1 MRACV
6 SRSLWLL
13 LPMLGACCP
22 ANPVKQTWLPSS
34 SDYWQGTVA
43 SGVTLRL
50 RDGSARHIAGEVMGT
65 ILTVK
70 RRLETVSGVGAEL
83 ALVHTDEPNAYAK
96 VHAGRPIIAL
106 SLSYLD
112 RFGSD
117 EDALA
122 ATLGHELAHLHLGHS
137 AVAEHRNGIALSGG
151 FGAPSGAS
159 ELDATARD
167 NEREADSLGLKWA
180 SAAGFDPCAQVRILH
195 AMSRDIPAASTHP
208 AFAER
213 AATASAAAKKAA
225 GRRCE

>member
-1 MRACV
+1 MRACFF
-6 SRSLWLL
+6 RSLWLL
-13 LPMLGACCP
+13 LPVLGACSA

-34 SDYWQGTVA
+34 SEYWQGTAA
-43 SGVTLRL
+43 SGITLRL
-50 RDGSARHIAGEVMGT
+50 RDGSERHIAGEVMRR

-70 RRLETVSGVGAEL
+70 LRLEAVSGVGAEL

-96 VHAGRPIIAL
+96 VHAGRPIVAL

-117 EDALA
+117 DDALA

-137 AVAEHRNGIALSGG
+137 ATAEHRNGIALSGSFG
-151 FGAPSGAS
+151 TQSGAP
-159 ELDATARD
+159 ELDATSRD
-167 NEREADSLGLKWA
+167 NEREADSLGLKW
-180 SAAGFDPCAQVRILH
+180 SRAAGFDPCAQARILR
-195 AMSRDIPAASTHP
+195 AMSGDMPAASTHP

-213 AATASAAAKKAA
+213 IAIANAAAKEAS

>member
-1 MRACV
+1 MRACFF
-6 SRSLWLL
+6 RSLWLL
-13 LPMLGACCP
+13 LPVLGACSA

-34 SDYWQGTVA
+34 SEYWQGAVA

-50 RDGSARHIAGEVMGT
+50 RDGSERQIAGEVMRR

-70 RRLETVSGVGAEL
+70 RRLEAVSGVGAEL

-122 ATLGHELAHLHLGHS
+122 ATLGHELAHLHLGHG
-137 AVAEHRNGIALSGG
+137 AMAEHRNGIALSGG
-151 FGAPSGAS
+151 FGTQGAS
-159 ELDATARD
+159 DLDATSRD
-167 NEREADSLGLKWA
+167 NEREADSLGLKWS

-213 AATASAAAKKAA
+213 IAMANAAAKKAG